1 MNVKRKDSDAP
12 IDGHYMIIGVR
23 ASGVRGPNL
32 PTSPV
37 ARSFSTRLKD
47 LDARL
52 VSSRID
58 IDLKALQVKSF
69 RMPLVDTSRHLARG

>member
-1 MNVKRKDSDAP
+1 MRQLMVTY
-12 IDGHYMIIGVR
+12 IVGVR

-32 PTSPV
+32 PTSPPV